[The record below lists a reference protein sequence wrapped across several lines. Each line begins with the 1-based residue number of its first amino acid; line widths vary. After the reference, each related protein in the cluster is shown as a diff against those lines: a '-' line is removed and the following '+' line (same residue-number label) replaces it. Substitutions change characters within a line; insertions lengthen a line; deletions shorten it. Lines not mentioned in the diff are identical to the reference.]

1 VPLLAILMA
10 VSGFGLGVCQPMTI
24 AWVAQW
30 SPRAER
36 ATAIGVRLTGN
47 RTALMIVPTAMG
59 AIAGTAGIMA
69 LFWVMGLALLGGALL
84 AARTPFD
91 ELRDQRDAPTAA

>member
-1 VPLLAILMA
+1 MA
-10 VSGFGLGVCQPMTI
+10 TDDEAQAHSVRVIGLKRSAGSM
-24 AWVAQW
+24 
-30 SPRAER
+30 
-36 ATAIGVRLTGN
+36 
-47 RTALMIVPTAMG
+47 PTAMG